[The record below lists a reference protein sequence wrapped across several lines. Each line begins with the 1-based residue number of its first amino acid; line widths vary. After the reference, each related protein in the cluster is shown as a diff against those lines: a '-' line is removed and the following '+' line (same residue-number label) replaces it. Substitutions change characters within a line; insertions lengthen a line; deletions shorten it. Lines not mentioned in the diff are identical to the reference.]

1 MTVNSSGP
9 LNGVVVADFSRV
21 LAGPYA
27 TMLLG
32 DLGATVIK
40 VESPD
45 GDDTRHWGPPWTPD
59 GESTYFLSINRNKR
73 SIALDLRSPEGR
85 RRGLA
90 LARRADVMIENFRG
104 ASMARLGFD
113 YDSVRH
119 LNPGLVYCSITG
131 FGTEGGAE
139 LPGYDL
145 VVQAVSGLMS
155 LTGPDADTPS
165 KTGIATADVLTGLH
179 AAIGILAA
187 LHHRE
192 RTGQGQRV
200 ELNLMSSM
208 LSGLVNFG
216 GAYALTNDVA
226 RGMGIRHP
234 SICPYEQ
241 FPTADRLLIIAA
253 GNDRQF
259 KALCDRL
266 GLSHLSDDPR
276 FVTNGA
282 RVAHREELVAE
293 LGSVL
298 RTGGADEWFAKLTG
312 AGVPCGPI
320 NDVAQGMQFAESLGL
335 GPIVDV
341 DGSAQVANPL
351 RLSQTPV
358 SYRHRPPAL
367 GADEDEILAWLDG
380 TEKDQTGMG
389 DPARMSER
397 VGSEAG

>member
-1 MTVNSSGP
+1 VSTSGP
-9 LNGVVVADFSRV
+9 LDGVVIADFSRV

-40 VESPD
+40 VESPR
-45 GDDTRHWGPPWTPD
+45 GDDTRHWGPPWTPEGD
-59 GESTYFLSINRNKR
+59 STYFLSINRNKR
-73 SIALDLRSPEGR
+73 SIALDLSTPAGS

-90 LARRADVMIENFRG
+90 LVRRADVMIENFRG
-104 ASMARLGFD
+104 SSMARLGFD
-113 YDSVRH
+113 YDSVLR

-131 FGTEGGAE
+131 FGTDSGAD

-145 VVQAVSGLMS
+145 VAQAVSGLMS

-179 AAIGILAA
+179 AAVGILAA
-187 LHHRE
+187 LRHRE
-192 RTGQGQRV
+192 RSGEGQRV

-216 GAYALTNDVA
+216 GAYALTGDVSH
-226 RGMGIRHP
+226 GMGVRHP

-259 KALCDRL
+259 QALCDCL
-266 GLSHLSDDPR
+266 DLPHLRDDPR
-276 FVTNGA
+276 FATNAA
-282 RVAHREELVAE
+282 RVAHREQLTAA
-293 LGSVL
+293 LGTVL
-298 RTGGADEWFAKLTG
+298 RTRGAEEWFATLTA

-320 NDVAQGMQFAESLGL
+320 NDVAQAMAFAESLGL
-335 GPIVDV
+335 EPIIDV
-341 DGSAQVANPL
+341 DGSAQIANPL
-351 RLSQTPV
+351 RLSATPV
-358 SYRHRPPAL
+358 SYRHRPPTL
-367 GADEDEILAWLDG
+367 GGDEQEILAWLDADDDS
-380 TEKDQTGMG
+380 EKDDGAEGYM
-389 DPARMSER
+389 E
-397 VGSEAG
+397 VG

>member
-1 MTVNSSGP
+1 MNTSGP
-9 LNGVVVADFSRV
+9 LAGVVVADFSRV

-40 VESPD
+40 VESPT
-45 GDDTRHWGPPWTPD
+45 GDDTRHWGPPWTAE
-59 GESTYFLSINRNKR
+59 GESTYNLSINRNKR
-73 SIALDLRSPEGR
+73 SIALDLRSAEGS

-90 LARRADVMIENFRG
+90 IVRRADVMIQNFRG

-113 YDSVRH
+113 YDSVRL

-131 FGTEGGAE
+131 FGTDGGAE

-155 LTGPDADTPS
+155 LTGPDAATPS

-192 RTGQGQRV
+192 RTGEGQKV
-200 ELNLMSSM
+200 ELNLLSSM

-216 GAYALTNDVA
+216 GAYALTGDVSH
-226 RGMGIRHP
+226 GMGMRHP

-259 KALCDRL
+259 RALCDCL
-266 GLSHLSDDPR
+266 DLSQLKNDPR
-276 FVTNGA
+276 FATNSA
-282 RVAHREELVAE
+282 RVANREELIPA
-293 LGSVL
+293 LTAVL
-298 RTGGADEWFAKLTG
+298 RTRGAEEWFTTLTG
-312 AGVPCGPI
+312 AGVPSGPI
-320 NDVAQGMQFAESLGL
+320 NDVAQGMRFAESLGL
-335 GPIVDV
+335 EPLVDV

-351 RLSQTPV
+351 RLSATPV

-367 GADEDEILAWLDG
+367 GADEKGILAWLD
-380 TEKDQTGMG
+380 DG
-389 DPARMSER
+389 DSDDGDSGEDDR
-397 VGSEAG
+397 VVR

>member
-1 MTVNSSGP
+1 
-9 LNGVVVADFSRV
+9 LAGVVVADFSRV

-32 DLGATVIK
+32 DLGAEVIK
-40 VESPD
+40 VESPG
-45 GDDTRHWGPPWTPD
+45 GDDTRHWGPPWTSEGD
-59 GESTYFLSINRNKR
+59 STYFTSVNRNKR

-85 RRGLA
+85 NRGMA
-90 LARRADVMIENFRG
+90 LVRRADVMIANFRG

-113 YDSVRH
+113 YESVRT

-131 FGTEGGAE
+131 FGTKGGAE

-187 LHHRE
+187 LRHRE
-192 RTGQGQRV
+192 RTGEGQLV

-216 GAYALTNDVA
+216 GAYALTGDVSH
-226 RGMGIRHP
+226 GMGIRHP
-234 SICPYEQ
+234 SICPYEP
-241 FPTADRLLIIAA
+241 FATADRLLIIAA

-259 KALCDRL
+259 QALCDCL
-266 GLSHLSDDPR
+266 GLPHLKDDPR
-276 FVTNGA
+276 FANNAA
-282 RVAHREELVAE
+282 RVAHRDQLTSA
-293 LGSVL
+293 LGTPL
-298 RTGGADEWFAKLTG
+298 RQRGADEWFARLTA

-320 NDVAQGMQFAESLGL
+320 NDVAQAMDFAQQLGL
-335 GPIVDV
+335 EPVVDV
-341 DGSAQVANPL
+341 FGSAQVASPW
-351 RLSQTPV
+351 RLSATPV
-358 SYRHRPPAL
+358 TYRHGPPTL
-367 GADEDEILAWLDG
+367 GGDEQEILGWLDADESLSTSLEV
-380 TEKDQTGMG
+380 T
-389 DPARMSER
+389 
-397 VGSEAG
+397 